1 MVVRLGKHVTGPS
14 GYSMSRIILVSN
26 RVADLSRASQ
36 AGGVAIAIADTLRAR
51 KGLWLGWNGK
61 IGDRSEELNSKPA
74 MAEFD
79 GTTVAT
85 LALSSREHDD
95 YYIGYAN
102 NVLWPVFHT
111 RLDIAQFEA
120 GYYQRYLDV
129 NKRFAQ
135 ALCPM
140 LKPDD
145 VIWVHDY
152 HLIPLGMELRALGV
166 TNPIGFF
173 LHIPVPPAQTFLAI
187 PEHRELA
194 RGLASYDLIGL
205 QTKVDVGNLIDYLQD
220 GVFGRILQDGRIRA
234 FDREL
239 SIASFPVGIDVDS
252 FIGSRP
258 KRVREMPTVTTRLL
272 GVDRLDYTKGLP
284 QKFRAFGRFLE
295 KYPDYRR
302 KVILSQIAPPTRETM
317 VAYADIRHELETLSG
332 SINGRYGEL
341 DWVPIQYIH
350 RATPRKML
358 VDVYR
363 NSRVGF
369 VTPLRDGMNLV
380 AKEYVAAQDP
390 GDPGVLILSRFAGA
404 AEQMKEALI
413 VNPYDVEEMAKSIK
427 VALEMG
433 LTERQERHQA
443 LLDSVRSNNTYDWC
457 RSFLNALESVGR
469 RSALAIPAS
478 PSDAAR
484 KALQEIELARVSPR
498 MQPS

>member
-1 MVVRLGKHVTGPS
+1 
-14 GYSMSRIILVSN
+14 MSRIVLVSN
-26 RVADLSRASQ
+26 RVADLSKASQ
-36 AGGVAIAIADTLRAR
+36 AGGVAVAIADTLRAR
-51 KGLWLGWNGK
+51 KGLWLGWNGR
-61 IGDRSEELNSKPA
+61 IGDRSEELNAKPA
-74 MAEFD
+74 LAEFD

-95 YYIGYAN
+95 YYTGYSN
-102 NVLWPVFHT
+102 NVLWPVFHS

-135 ALCPM
+135 ALRPL

-145 VIWVHDY
+145 IIWVHDY
-152 HLIPLGMELRALGV
+152 HMIPLGMELRALGV

-258 KRVREMPTVTTRLL
+258 KRGREAPTATTRLL

-317 VAYADIRHELETLSG
+317 VAYTDIKHELETLSG

-443 LLDSVRSNNTYDWC
+443 LLDSVRSNSTYDWC

-469 RSALAIPAS
+469 RSTLAIPTS

-498 MQPS
+498 IQPS